1 VVPKRLGNSI
11 LLRSQTSFFALE
23 SSSNSEGINR
33 VWENTKEYIK
43 NSAKGS
49 LGPCKLKQHKLWFDE
64 YFQDFKQAKMQWL
77 RDPNQNNLYNLNNF
91 RNISKTQRR
100 NTES

>member
-1 VVPKRLGNSI
+1 L
-11 LLRSQTSFFALE
+11 Q

-33 VWENTKEYIK
+33 VWANTKENIK
-43 NSAKGS
+43 NLAKGS
-49 LGPCKLKQHKLWFDE
+49 LGPYELKQHKPWFDK

-77 RDPNQNNLYNLNNF
+77 QNPNRNNLDNLNNF